1 MVTRL
6 DWHNKTR
13 VTGILLK
20 QRLWRREGEEMLG
33 MILQPF
39 LFFIQRG
46 GDGWATMLCRH
57 HHNFQ
62 YSHMHLRRH
71 KESHISCCIR
81 AWHILSY
88 CIRLHLAVWH
98 IEDAQDAYYGFC
110 QRGDAFLHSRALCR
124 SVFACCGR
132 NICFFST
139 MPQRFATIIAD
150 SHATFET
157 TSFVVGEIFLPLKQ
171 LTTQNKISPLAAGF
185 L

>member
-132 NICFFST
+132 DICFFST
-139 MPQRFATIIAD
+139 MPPKQRFATIIAD

-157 TSFVVGEIFLPLKQ
+157 TSFVVGEIY
-171 LTTQNKISPLAAGF
+171 NN
-185 L
+185 

>member
-132 NICFFST
+132 NICFF
-139 MPQRFATIIAD
+139 QRCRQSRD
-150 SHATFET
+150 
-157 TSFVVGEIFLPLKQ
+157 LPPLSQILTPLLKQ
-171 LTTQNKISPLAAGF
+171 PRLLWGRFVCHSNN
-185 L
+185 